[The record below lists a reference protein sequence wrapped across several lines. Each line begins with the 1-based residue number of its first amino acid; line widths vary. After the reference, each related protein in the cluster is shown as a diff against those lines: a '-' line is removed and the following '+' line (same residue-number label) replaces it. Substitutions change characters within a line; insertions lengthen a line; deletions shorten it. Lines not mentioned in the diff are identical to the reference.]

1 MNRMRAMRTRCIL
14 YSIPF
19 LVVAATMGV
28 FSFVK
33 TTAISNLTDND
44 ATKLNNSAGVMMS
57 LALVKLVSPSN
68 GYFNALIYMRLQI
81 MSWRRRGVTWR
92 VAFQNFM
99 KNQPLPPL
107 TSSTKTLGRLK
118 EQQQEQEFEGEEQ
131 VLDVTVK
138 NTGDESM
145 ETAGDDPN
153 V

>member
-1 MNRMRAMRTRCIL
+1 M
-14 YSIPF
+14 
-19 LVVAATMGV
+19 VAAAMGV

-44 ATKLNNSAGVMMS
+44 TTKLNNLMIS

-68 GYFNALIYMRLQI
+68 GFFNALIYMRPQI

>member
-1 MNRMRAMRTRCIL
+1 
-14 YSIPF
+14 
-19 LVVAATMGV
+19 MGV

-44 ATKLNNSAGVMMS
+44 TTKLNNSAGVMIS

-68 GYFNALIYMRLQI
+68 GFFNALIYMRPQI

-118 EQQQEQEFEGEEQ
+118 NRQQQQQEEEQEFEGEEQ

-138 NTGDESM
+138 NNGDEST
-145 ETAGDDPN
+145 ETPGDDPN